1 MFKVKIPKSSFSKDT
16 IKKIEEA
23 LLAEKDKLE
32 KELSKFSKKKTGQP
46 DDFDTTFPDYGD
58 KEDENAAEVAD
69 YVVNLSLE
77 ENLEKSL
84 RDTTQALERL
94 GKGEYG
100 TCKYCHKPIE
110 EKRLIARPTSSSCM
124 SCKKTITQEV

>member
-1 MFKVKIPKSSFSKDT
+1 MSKTKSPYSADFL
-16 IKKIEEA
+16 KKANTLLLEE
-23 LLAEKDKLE
+23 KTKLE
-32 KELSKFSKKKTGQP
+32 RELAKFSKKKSNSS

-84 RDTTQALERL
+84 RDTNQSLARME
-94 GKGEYG
+94 KNEYG
-100 TCKYCHKPIE
+100 ICKYCHKPIE
-110 EKRLIARPTSSSCM
+110 EKRLLARLTSSSCM

>member
-1 MFKVKIPKSSFSKDT
+1 MFKAKAPFSADFL
-16 IKKIEEA
+16 KKVEES
-23 LLAEKDKLE
+23 LLAEKTKLE
-32 KELSKFSKKKTGQP
+32 KELAKFSKRKSGP
-46 DDFDTTFPDYGD
+46 DDDYDTTFPDYGD

-84 RDTTQALERL
+84 RDTNQALKRL
-94 GKGEYG
+94 EKNEYG
-100 TCKYCHKPIE
+100 ICKYCHKPIE
-110 EKRLIARPTSSSCM
+110 EKRLLARLTSNSCM

>member
-1 MFKVKIPKSSFSKDT
+1 MTKAKSQFSPELLKQ
-16 IKKIEEA
+16 IEA
-23 LLAEKDKLE
+23 NLLEEKAKLE
-32 KELSKFSKKKTGQP
+32 KELAKFSKKKTDQEG
-46 DDFDTTFPDYGD
+46 DYDSTFPDYGD

-84 RDTTQALERL
+84 RDAISALDRL
-94 GKGEYG
+94 KKGVYG
-100 TCKYCHKPIE
+100 ICKYCQNPIE
-110 EKRLIARPTSSSCM
+110 EKRLLARPTSSSCM

>member
-1 MFKVKIPKSSFSKDT
+1 MTKTKSPYSADFLKKVG
-16 IKKIEEA
+16 A
-23 LLAEKDKLE
+23 LLLEEKAKLE
-32 KELSKFSKKKTGQP
+32 RELAKFSKKKSNSA

-84 RDTTQALERL
+84 RDTNQSLARME
-94 GKGEYG
+94 KGEYG
-100 TCKYCHKPIE
+100 ICKYCHKPIE
-110 EKRLIARPTSSSCM
+110 EKRLLARLTSSSCM

>member
-1 MFKVKIPKSSFSKDT
+1 MSKTKSPFSADFLKKV
-16 IKKIEEA
+16 EA
-23 LLAEKDKLE
+23 LLLEEKAKTE
-32 KELSKFSKKKTGQP
+32 RELVKFSKKGTDADG
-46 DDFDTTFPDYGD
+46 DTTFPDYGD

-84 RDTTQALERL
+84 RDTKQSLDRL
-94 GKGEYG
+94 AKGEYG
-100 TCKYCHKPIE
+100 ICKYCKKPIE
-110 EKRLIARPTSSSCM
+110 EKRLLARLTSSSCM

>member
-1 MFKVKIPKSSFSKDT
+1 MSKTKLPYSADFLKKVK
-16 IKKIEEA
+16 A
-23 LLAEKDKLE
+23 LLLEEKTKLE
-32 KELSKFSKKKTGQP
+32 KELAKFAKKKSNSG

-84 RDTTQALERL
+84 RDTNQSLARME
-94 GKGEYG
+94 KGDYG
-100 TCKYCHKPIE
+100 ICKYCHKPIE
-110 EKRLIARPTSSSCM
+110 EKRLLARLTSSSCM

>member
-1 MFKVKIPKSSFSKDT
+1 MTKIKSPFSNDFLKKV
-16 IKKIEEA
+16 EG
-23 LLAEKDKLE
+23 LLLTEKAKLE
-32 KELSKFSKKKTGQP
+32 KELVKFSKKKAGH
-46 DDFDTTFPDYGD
+46 DGDFDTTFPDYGD

-84 RDTTQALERL
+84 RDTDQSLERL
-94 GKGEYG
+94 KNGDYG
-100 TCKYCHKPIE
+100 ICKYCHKPIE
-110 EKRLIARPTSSSCM
+110 EKRLLARLTSSSCM

>member
-1 MFKVKIPKSSFSKDT
+1 MFKTKPQFSPDFLKKVKLLLL
-16 IKKIEEA
+16 EEKA
-23 LLAEKDKLE
+23 KLE
-32 KELSKFSKKKTGQP
+32 KELAKFSKKKSGQSG
-46 DDFDTTFPDYGD
+46 DYDTTFPDYGD

-84 RDTTQALERL
+84 RDTNQSLARLE
-94 GKGEYG
+94 KGEYG
-100 TCKYCHKPIE
+100 ICKYCHKPIE
-110 EKRLIARPTSSSCM
+110 EKRLLARLTSSSCM

>member
-1 MFKVKIPKSSFSKDT
+1 MTKAKSQFSPELLKQ
-16 IKKIEEA
+16 IEA
-23 LLAEKDKLE
+23 NLLEEKAKLE
-32 KELSKFSKKKTGQP
+32 KELAKFSKKKSGQEG
-46 DDFDTTFPDYGD
+46 DYDSTFPDYGD

-84 RDTTQALERL
+84 RDAISALDRL
-94 GKGEYG
+94 KKGVYG
-100 TCKYCHKPIE
+100 ICKYCQNPIE
-110 EKRLIARPTSSSCM
+110 EKRLLARPTSSSCM

>member
-1 MFKVKIPKSSFSKDT
+1 MSKTKSPYSADFLKKVNT
-16 IKKIEEA
+16 LLLEEKA
-23 LLAEKDKLE
+23 KLE
-32 KELSKFSKKKTGQP
+32 KELVKFSKKKSGST

-84 RDTTQALERL
+84 RDTNQSLARME
-94 GKGEYG
+94 KNEYG
-100 TCKYCHKPIE
+100 ICKYCHKPIE
-110 EKRLIARPTSSSCM
+110 EKRLLARLTSSSCM